1 MKPIILFYHIFILL
15 KRSFFIGYAVFRDKN
30 AIFAV

>member
-1 MKPIILFYHIFILL
+1 MKKNIEYQTWV

>member
-1 MKPIILFYHIFILL
+1 MQHFHIFIKL
-15 KRSFFIGYAVFRDKN
+15 KRSFSFVYAVFRDKN